1 MTNFLARFL
10 TGGVLLALYSVLLKL
25 TFFWYAGSFICMMAY
40 LVMTEWPRL
49 TQQWPGF
56 WRWGVAGLSFAAPFY
71 GWITVYLQYAELSL
85 WLVAYPVL
93 AAVVCDTGAYLVGRF
108 LGRHR
113 VFPVLSP
120 KKTYEG
126 LVAGYLS
133 VLGLNWAYAAIFPGL
148 TGCLYVVSVSP
159 VKFGFVVASC
169 AVLGDL
175 AISFLKR
182 RAGVKDSGT
191 LLPGHGGILDR
202 AGSLFFVFFLVAL
215 MCLWTSRI

>member
-40 LVMTEWPRL
+40 LVMTEWQQL
-49 TQQWPGF
+49 TQKWSVLS
-56 WRWGVAGLSFAAPFY
+56 RWGVASLCFFAGFY
-71 GWITVYLQYAELSL
+71 GWIAVYMQYAKLSL

-93 AAVVCDTGAYLVGRF
+93 AAVVCDTGAYLVGCF
-108 LGRHR
+108 FGRHHA
-113 VFPVLSP
+113 FPVLSP

-133 VLGLNWAYAAIFPGL
+133 VLGLNWAYAALFPGL
-148 TGCLYVVSVSP
+148 PGCLYVVSASP
-159 VKFGFVVASC
+159 VTFGFVVASC
-169 AVLGDL
+169 AVMGDL